1 MKAENIQDI
10 YELSPLQ
17 QGILFH
23 SLYAP
28 ESAVYFVQ
36 LGYALHGNLNV
47 EAFEQAWQE
56 VATRHAAL
64 RTAFYWEN
72 LEKPIQVVYRQVQVP
87 LQQQDWRGIDPAEQ
101 QQRLQAFLLADRQQ
115 GFDLSQ
121 QCLMRLTLLRFTEES
136 YYFVWSKHHLIL
148 DGWST
153 ALVLKEVVELY
164 QALCQGEMPSAPST
178 FYGEYIGWL
187 QQQDLS
193 KAEVFWRQMLKGVKA
208 PTPLGNLE
216 VDNLSSL
223 TEGYDEQRIH
233 LSEIT
238 TATLQLWARQHQ
250 LTLNTLV
257 QGAWAL
263 LLSRYSGEEDVIYGV
278 TVSGRPTDL
287 AAAESIVGMFINT
300 LPVRVQLDAE
310 EFLLNWLKR
319 LQVQLVEVRQYE
331 YSPLVEVQ
339 GWSEMP
345 RGLPLFESI
354 LVFENYPVDR
364 VLKDWQGLEIQNVS
378 AFDQTNYP
386 LTVTAIP
393 GSELEIAIAYN
404 RRRFAPATIT
414 RILGHFQT
422 VLEGMVTHL
431 DVRLKDLP
439 LLTPAER
446 HQLLIEFNQNQSK
459 IQNPKSKIEQCIHQL
474 FEAQVEQSPDAVAV
488 ILEDQSLTYKELN
501 QQANKIAHYLQK
513 LGVQPDVLV
522 GICVERSLEMVI
534 AVLGVLKA
542 GGAYVPL
549 DPAQPLQRLAFM
561 LQDADCKVLLTQ
573 KRLLEEL
580 PTHTGKVVCLD
591 ADWEIISQE
600 QGSNLTSPV
609 QPENLAYV
617 IYTSGSTGQA
627 KGVMVKHSSL
637 VNTYFAWEQA
647 YQLRQQANCHLQMAN
662 FSFDVFS
669 GDLIRALCSGG
680 KLVLCPRDFLLDPQQ
695 LYELMLQQ
703 KIDCAEFV
711 PVVLRNLIEYLEK
724 TQQRLDFMRL
734 VICGS
739 DSWYGAEYQKFRD
752 FVGVSTRL
760 INSFG
765 LTEATIDSSYFES
778 ATAELSAQ
786 QLVPIGRPL
795 ANTQLYILNSFLQ
808 PVPIGV
814 PGELYVGGASLARGY
829 YNRPQLTAERFIPN
843 VFSHQMGARMYKTG
857 DLARYL
863 PDGNI
868 EFLGRID
875 HQVKICGFRIE
886 LGEIEALLG
895 QHPQVRQ
902 VVVTA
907 PEDELG
913 NKQLVAYVVPEEQPI
928 ALKLHELRNF
938 LKERL
943 PDYTLPSAFVLLEAL
958 PLTPN
963 GKVDRRSLPAAALQ
977 KLELAEPYVAPRNA
991 VEEVLAGI
999 WAKTLRVER
1008 VGIHDNFFE
1017 LGGHSLLA
1025 TQVISRIRETFQVE
1039 LPLRCIFESPSVA
1052 QLAQIVIAK
1061 EAKPGLTEKIA
1072 RIQKKLEGMSVEDA
1086 RKALESRKAVGA

>member
-23 SLYAP
+23 GLYAP

-36 LGYALHGNLNV
+36 LCYALHGNLNV

-72 LEKPIQVVYRQVQVP
+72 LEKPIQVVYRQVRVP
-87 LQQQDWRGIDPAEQ
+87 LQQQDWRGIDPVEQ
-101 QQRLQAFLLADRQQ
+101 QQRLQTFLLTDRQQ
-115 GFDLSQ
+115 GVDLSQ
-121 QCLMRLTLLRFTEES
+121 ECLMRLTLLRFTEDS

-193 KAEVFWRQMLKGVKA
+193 KAEVFWRQLLKGVKA

-223 TEGYDEQRIH
+223 TEGDDEQRIH
-233 LSEIT
+233 LSET
-238 TATLQLWARQHQ
+238 TTSTLQLWARQHQ

-263 LLSRYSGEEDVIYGV
+263 LLSRYSGEEDVVYGV
-278 TVSGRPTDL
+278 TASGRPTQL
-287 AAAESIVGMFINT
+287 AAVESIVGMFINT

-310 EFLLNWLKR
+310 EFLLNWLR
-319 LQVQLVEVRQYE
+319 QLQVQLVEVRQYE

-393 GSELEIAIAYN
+393 GSELEIAIAYD
-404 RRRFAPATIT
+404 RRRFDPATIT

-422 VLEGMVTHL
+422 VLEGMVTHP

-446 HQLLIEFNQNQSK
+446 HQLLIEWNNTQTDYPANL
-459 IQNPKSKIEQCIHQL
+459 CIHQL
-474 FEAQVEQSPDAVAV
+474 FEAQVEQTPDAVAV
-488 ILEDQSLTYKELN
+488 IFEDQSLTYKQLN

-522 GICVERSLEMVI
+522 GICVERSLEMTI
-534 AVLGVLKA
+534 TVLGVLKA

-549 DPAQPLQRLAFM
+549 DPAQPPQRLAFM
-561 LQDADCKVLLTQ
+561 LQDTGCKVLLTQ

-591 ADWEIISQE
+591 ADWELISQE
-600 QGSNLTSPV
+600 QGSNPTSPV

-617 IYTSGSTGQA
+617 IYTSASTGQA
-627 KGVMVKHSSL
+627 KGVMVQHGSL
-637 VNTYFAWEQA
+637 VNIYFAWEQA
-647 YQLRQQANCHLQMAN
+647 YQLRQQANCHLQMAS

-680 KLVLCPRDFLLDPQQ
+680 KLVLCPRDFLLDSQK

-703 KIDCAEFV
+703 KIDCADFV

-739 DSWYGAEYQKFRD
+739 DSWYGAEHQKFRD
-752 FVGVSTRL
+752 FIGVSTRL

-778 ATAELSAQ
+778 ATAELTSG
-786 QLVPIGRPL
+786 QLVPIGRPF

-808 PVPIGV
+808 PVPVGV
-814 PGELYVGGASLARGY
+814 PGELYIGGASLARGY
-829 YNRPQLTAERFIPN
+829 HNRPKLTAERFIPT
-843 VFSHQMGARMYKTG
+843 VFSHQLGARMYKTG

-875 HQVKICGFRIE
+875 HQVKIRGFRIE

-907 PEDELG
+907 REDHLG
-913 NKQLVAYVVPEEQPI
+913 NKHLVAYVVPDEQAI
-928 ALKLHELRNF
+928 ALKSHELGNF
-938 LKERL
+938 LKKQL
-943 PDYTLPSAFVLLEAL
+943 PDYMIPSAFVLLEAL

-963 GKVDRRSLPAAALQ
+963 GKVDRRSLPAPDLQ

-1052 QLAQIVIAK
+1052 QLAQSTIAK

-1072 RIQKKLEGMSVEDA
+1072 RIHQKLEGMSAEDA